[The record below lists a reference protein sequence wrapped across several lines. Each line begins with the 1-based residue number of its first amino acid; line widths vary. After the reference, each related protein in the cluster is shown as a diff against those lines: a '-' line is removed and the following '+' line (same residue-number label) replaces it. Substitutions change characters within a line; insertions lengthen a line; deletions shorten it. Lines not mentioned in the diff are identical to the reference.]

1 MPTPPRSYSPSAAE
15 KLRLALLALV
25 AATATGCDNIDN
37 CFRTT
42 GAWGTA
48 THSSPPEDAT
58 LDDPPEDLVP
68 DGEMPAEI
76 VPDSGHPENDSS
88 AD

>member
-42 GAWGTA
+42 GVIGPA
-48 THSSPPEDAT
+48 TRSPPEDAT
-58 LDDPPEDLVP
+58 LEDPPDDLVP

-76 VPDSGHPENDSS
+76 VPDSGLPEKDSS